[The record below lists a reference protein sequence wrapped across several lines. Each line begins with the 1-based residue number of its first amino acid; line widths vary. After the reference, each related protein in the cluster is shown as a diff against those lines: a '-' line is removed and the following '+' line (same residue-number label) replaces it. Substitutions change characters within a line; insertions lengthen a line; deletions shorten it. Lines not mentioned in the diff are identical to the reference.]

1 MMLFIDFLNALSFKG
16 RGGEAFKY
24 LTSVSCEAAVRG
36 VNPEDL
42 LVAEFDDV
50 VALIKEEKRPP
61 QLPGWDLTVWCREVA
76 DNYR

>member
-1 MMLFIDFLNALSFKG
+1 MLFIDFLTALTA
-16 RGGEAFKY
+16 RGKDAEAWRY
-24 LTSVSCEAAVRG
+24 MTSASCEAATRG